1 MKSIYLDY
9 NATTPIDREVAD
21 AMAPF
26 LYEHFGNPSSIHPY
40 GVKTRLAV
48 EQARIQ
54 ISELINCQP
63 SEIIFTSGGTESN
76 NYAIK
81 GVSKA
86 YQNKGNHIIT
96 SSIEHPAVLE
106 VYEWLEEEGFR
117 ISILPVDKHG
127 LVDPEDLEKVIND
140 KTILVSIMHANNE
153 VGTIQPLKEL
163 SDIAHRNGAFI
174 HTDAAQSIGKIP
186 VDVDELGVDLLSI
199 AGHKVY
205 APKGIGALFI
215 RHGVKLEKFM
225 HGAEHEA
232 NHRAGTEN
240 VLEIVGLGKACEIAK
255 RDLTKNIK
263 HYKKMR
269 DDLYEGLKAKIGND
283 KIKLNGHSDQRLP
296 NTLNV
301 SFYNIEANTL
311 LSEITEEVSASAGA
325 ACHAESVEVSPVLDA
340 MQIPVDWAMGTIRFS
355 VGRGN
360 TQNEITRAVS
370 VISDTVLRLS
380 SKADIT
386 MFPNKVK
393 GNHIKLTSYTHGL
406 GCACKLRPQ
415 MLEEVLKKL
424 TPGEHPNILIGPETS
439 DDAAVYKINDS
450 QAIVQTVDFFTPI
463 VDDPYSFGAISAA
476 NSLSDIYAMGAQPLF
491 ALNIVGFPSN
501 RLSIDVLESILIGAQ
516 DKAIEA
522 GISIIGG
529 HTVDDTEPKYGLA
542 VTGIVHPEQIIR
554 NNTSQ
559 VGDTLILTKP
569 LGFGIISTA
578 MKRGLVDQD
587 TTQNVIQWMTK
598 LNKTASEL
606 CQNVGVNAMTDITG
620 FGLLGHLLEMTR
632 GSQVNVELQSSD
644 IPILQAARTF
654 AGANIIPGGS
664 LDNLSFV
671 DPFVVFN
678 DTVSQVDR
686 YILADAQTSGG
697 LLISCPQKNAAQ
709 LLNELQNNG
718 VESASM
724 IGHVIKNGKG
734 LIQIY

>member
-9 NATTPIDREVAD
+9 NATTPIEREVAD

-186 VDVDELGVDLLSI
+186 VDVAELGVDLLSI

-269 DDLYEGLKAKIGND
+269 DNLYEGLKTKIGPD

-340 MQIPVDWAMGTIRFS
+340 MQIPVEWAMGTIRFS

-386 MFPNKVK
+386 MFPNMVK

-587 TTQNVIQWMTK
+587 TTQHVIQWMTK

-734 LIQIY
+734 VIQIC